1 MWTLFDT
8 DMYVALVC
16 MIFFMAYKTRE
27 VPAERTR
34 SARDFSPGR
43 RPLDKEYDDGDVG
56 EDGEDGLDGLD
67 GEDGLDGLDGEDS
80 IAVRTCARQYSPR
93 RR

>member
-27 VPAERTR
+27 VPAARTR

-43 RPLDKEYDDGDVG
+43 RPLDKEYDDGDEG
-56 EDGEDGLDGLD
+56 EESEDC
-67 GEDGLDGLDGEDS
+67 LDGEDS
-80 IAVRTCARQYSPR
+80 LDGEGLPVRTCARQYSPR